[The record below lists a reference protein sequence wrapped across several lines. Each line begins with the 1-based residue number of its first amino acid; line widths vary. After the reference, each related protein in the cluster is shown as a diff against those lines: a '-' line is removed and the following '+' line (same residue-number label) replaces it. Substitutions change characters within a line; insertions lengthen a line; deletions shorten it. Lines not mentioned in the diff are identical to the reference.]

1 MPNTKSKLSLAIQ
14 QADNSA
20 AKQDHHL
27 DLYHNHQQ
35 HQYLQHHHHH
45 NYIQQSISSQHSSH
59 EGQEHYNN
67 NDSTPKKRHHF
78 RTKSGG
84 STQSGN
90 SNQGNGHNG
99 NNVDITI
106 NANNTFAESQN
117 GHSFKPV
124 PSPSLLPNLIQHSS
138 PYISTTASSVK
149 HFKPELS
156 PLKTTFDEEKRHSII
171 ESQLELQYD
180 DEGAVWDE
188 FKQPQGN
195 DDDDEYELEVKSS
208 KSRSL
213 LHHPYN
219 QSKDLDQKKK
229 RKKDWSHSTLGDL
242 EVESKVDEGQKY
254 SLQERE
260 YHSLE
265 KSKNVK
271 TGNRDEDDVDD
282 KVDDDDEEEDEDEE
296 DEEAAVNPAE
306 EEDLKDYVPG
316 GYHPCFI
323 GEEYK
328 NGKYTLVRKLGW
340 GHFST
345 VWLARDNDKQCHVAV
360 KVVRSAKHYTETA
373 IDEIKLLD
381 KVTTSDI
388 QHPGHQHVIQLLD
401 TFTHKGPNGIHVVM
415 VFEVLGENLLGL
427 IRRYKHR
434 GIPIVFVKQ
443 IAKQLLSALDFLH
456 RKCGV
461 IHTDLKPENVLIE
474 IGDVEQIVRMVEQEN
489 KERKL
494 QRKLLKSSKTST
506 ANSSYGNI
514 KDSEQLNH
522 RAKSKPSTSVASPTN
537 QIVSPSLGRSGRRSR
552 RQTLI
557 TGSQPLPSPLRAF
570 NKSFTNIYGF
580 STTTNTPIKSLSIN
594 NSTVNATTTDS
605 PIPLSSTAERHDED
619 RDDIDHDGTLNNSLS
634 SMSISNSNSYQPV
647 NVNPMQIPNDSNFRL
662 DDSSTN
668 FDDVINEDELISVK
682 IADLGNACWTNHHFT
697 DEIQTRQYRA
707 PEVLLGYHWGCS
719 SDLWSFASLI
729 FELLTGD
736 YLFDP
741 RDGKSYSKDDD
752 HIAQIIELL
761 GPFPRMMIKESFY
774 GRDFFNSRFEMRRIL
789 KLKPWG
795 LKDVL
800 VEKYKFSISDSIEIA
815 DFLLPMLQLQPEER
829 ADAGGMINHP
839 WLRDA
844 LALENVVLER
854 PVGGSGEDIPGWSKE
869 LPPPQSSGRGGS
881 KNSLSGIQQ
890 KFDTR

>member
-14 QADNSA
+14 QADNSVS
-20 AKQDHHL
+20 KQDNQDTQYNHGYNNPPQYNHHQHQHPSSSQNSSHNDRQESWSNDDTSKHRHHL
-27 DLYHNHQQ
+27 
-35 HQYLQHHHHH
+35 
-45 NYIQQSISSQHSSH
+45 
-59 EGQEHYNN
+59 
-67 NDSTPKKRHHF
+67 

-84 STQSGN
+84 STQSSGN
-90 SNQGNGHNG
+90 NNNTHTGTGTGYNT
-99 NNVDITI
+99 NNVDI
-106 NANNTFAESQN
+106 NYHHHHHHHHQQHHHQANTFAESQN
-117 GHSFKPV
+117 GNSFKPI

-138 PYISTTASSVK
+138 PYVSTTASSAK

-156 PLKTTFDEEKRHSII
+156 PLKTSFDEEKRHSII
-171 ESQLELQYD
+171 ESQLESQYNDGDVD
-180 DEGAVWDE
+180 DEEYGGSFWD
-188 FKQPQGN
+188 KPQQQQLQE
-195 DDDDEYELEVKSS
+195 DDDEYELEVKSS
-208 KSRSL
+208 KSRYL
-213 LHHPYN
+213 LHHQYN
-219 QSKDLDQKKK
+219 QGKELDQKKK
-229 RKKDWSHSTLGDL
+229 RKKDRSHSTF
-242 EVESKVDEGQKY
+242 EETNIESKLDIGQQDKA
-254 SLQERE
+254 SQQQQ
-260 YHSLE
+260 H
-265 KSKNVK
+265 N
-271 TGNRDEDDVDD
+271 NDDDHENDD
-282 KVDDDDEEEDEDEE
+282 DDDDEEDDVP
-296 DEEAAVNPAE
+296 VNPAE

-388 QHPGHQHVIQLLD
+388 HHPGHQHVIQLLD
-401 TFTHKGPNGIHVVM
+401 TFTHKGSNGVHVVM

-456 RKCGV
+456 RMCGV

-494 QRKLLKSSKTST
+494 QRKLSKSSKIST

-514 KDSEQLNH
+514 KETEQNNQ
-522 RAKSKPSTSVASPTN
+522 RINSNSKATSIASPTN

-580 STTTNTPIKSLSIN
+580 STTTNTPIKSSSIN
-594 NSTVNATTTDS
+594 NSTTTDS
-605 PIPLSSTAERHDED
+605 PIPLSSTAEHHDED
-619 RDDIDHDGTLNNSLS
+619 NDIDHSTLNNSLS

-647 NVNPMQIPNDSNFRL
+647 NVNPMQIPNDSNYRL
-662 DDSSTN
+662 DDSSAN

-682 IADLGNACWTNHHFT
+682 IADLGNSCWTNHHFT

-719 SDLWSFASLI
+719 SDLWSFAALI

-752 HIAQIIELL
+752 HLAQIIELL
-761 GPFPRMMIKESFY
+761 GDFPRMMIKESYY
-774 GRDFFNSRFEMRRIL
+774 GRDYFNSRFEMRRIS

-815 DFLLPMLQLQPEER
+815 DFLLPMLALQPEER

-869 LPPPQSSGRGGS
+869 LPSSHVSS
-881 KNSLSGIQQ
+881 KASLSNIRQ
-890 KFDTR
+890 KFNYR

>member
-20 AKQDHHL
+20 SKPDQPQD
-27 DLYHNHQQ
+27 
-35 HQYLQHHHHH
+35 LQHYHHQPLH
-45 NYIQQSISSQHSSH
+45 SSQLHQPSTSQHGSLEAFEPSSF
-59 EGQEHYNN
+59 
-67 NDSTPKKRHHF
+67 NDNASKKRHHL

-84 STQSGN
+84 SVQSSNN
-90 SNQGNGHNG
+90 SKIGSHYNNS
-99 NNVDITI
+99 NVDITS
-106 NANNTFAESQN
+106 NANTAFAESQN
-117 GHSFKPV
+117 GHSFKPI

-138 PYISTTASSVK
+138 PYVSTTASSAK

-171 ESQLELQYD
+171 ESQLEEYD
-180 DEGAVWDE
+180 DDGFEWDE
-188 FKQPQGN
+188 SQQR
-195 DDDDEYELEVKSS
+195 DDAEYELEVKSS
-208 KSRSL
+208 KSHYL
-213 LHHPYN
+213 LHQQYS
-219 QSKDLDQKKK
+219 QGKDLDQKKK
-229 RKKDWSHSTLGDL
+229 RRKDGSHSTLEGT
-242 EVESKVDEGQKY
+242 EAESKADIGK
-254 SLQERE
+254 QEHHEQRE
-260 YHSLE
+260 Q
-265 KSKNVK
+265 
-271 TGNRDEDDVDD
+271 GNDHNEDN
-282 KVDDDDEEEDEDEE
+282 DDESDDEDEE
-296 DEEAAVNPAE
+296 DEEAPVNPAE

-316 GYHPCFI
+316 GYHPCYI
-323 GEEYK
+323 GEDYK

-514 KDSEQLNH
+514 KESELNIH
-522 RAKSKPSTSVASPTN
+522 RANHKMPSSVASPTN

-580 STTTNTPIKSLSIN
+580 STTTNTPIKSFSIN
-594 NSTVNATTTDS
+594 NSAANTSASTNS
-605 PIPLSSTAERHDED
+605 PIQLSSTAERHDED
-619 RDDIDHDGTLNNSLS
+619 HDHDNDIDHDGTLNNSLS

-647 NVNPMQIPNDSNFRL
+647 NVNPMQIPNDSNYRL

-707 PEVLLGYHWGCS
+707 PEVLIGYHWGCS
-719 SDLWSFASLI
+719 SDLWSFAALI

-815 DFLLPMLQLQPEER
+815 DFLLPMLQIEPEER

-869 LPPPQSSGRGGS
+869 LPPPPPPPPSGQGSSRS
-881 KNSLSGIQQ
+881 SLENIKQ
-890 KFDTR
+890 KYQYR